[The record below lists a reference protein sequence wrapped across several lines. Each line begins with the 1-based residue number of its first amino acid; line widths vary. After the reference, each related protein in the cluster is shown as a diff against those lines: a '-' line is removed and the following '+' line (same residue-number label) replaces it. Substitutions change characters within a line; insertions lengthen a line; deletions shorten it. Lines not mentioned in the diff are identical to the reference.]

1 MQDDKFN
8 LADLVCTQTS
18 GENWTSTGSAA
29 KKCLG
34 NIMLRKIDSEGA
46 YGVEYKF
53 YGGSYNAWYEGTRLE
68 DDSNKIKSSSEVTI
82 KHGEGMIVYTD
93 KTAAMFT
100 VAGSVKLVNTSYSL
114 AKGYS
119 FTGNCTPVEINLANI
134 GCTQGDGSAWT
145 SIGSAAKKCLGNIML
160 RKIDAEGA
168 YGVEYKFYGGSYN
181 AWYEGTRLEDDSNK
195 VTIDSKITL
204 KPGEGVIAYS
214 DKTAALI
221 VFPSPVS
228 K

>member
-1 MQDDKFN
+1 VVQKAQADAVESSNIVGYQQIQFEKGYSFFTVTFEGMQDGKFN

-18 GENWTSTGSAA
+18 GENWTSSGSAA

-34 NIMLRKIDSEGA
+34 NIR
-46 YGVEYKF
+46 
-53 YGGSYNAWYEGTRLE
+53 
-68 DDSNKIKSSSEVTI
+68 
-82 KHGEGMIVYTD
+82 
-93 KTAAMFT
+93 
-100 VAGSVKLVNTSYSL
+100 
-114 AKGYS
+114 
-119 FTGNCTPVEINLANI
+119 
-134 GCTQGDGSAWT
+134 
-145 SIGSAAKKCLGNIML
+145 L

-221 VFPSPVS
+221 VFPSPVG